1 LKPLK
6 KLKIQGGHSLRGE
19 IHISGSKNAALS
31 IIAASIMTEE
41 RIVLENI
48 PHLEDVTT
56 MIRLIV
62 GMGVSVTLA
71 DDNKLMLDSS
81 KIRNYLAPYDLVK
94 TMRAS
99 ILVLG
104 PLIARFGEAS
114 VSLPGGCAI
123 GARPVNLH
131 LDGLKAMGAD
141 VEINEGYICAKAKKL
156 KGAHFSFSPVSVT
169 GTANL
174 MMAGVLAEGQTILEN
189 AATEPEVINLGEFLL
204 KMGAKIKGLG
214 TRKIIIDGVNKL
226 CSAEHKI
233 IPDRIETGTF
243 LVAAAIT
250 KGSVL
255 LKKTQPEHLKSV
267 LDLLSQTGAV
277 IFFEEDTI
285 ELTMSLTNIKPADF
299 TTQPYPGI
307 PTDMQAQLMVLNAI
321 APGNSIVVETIFE
334 NRFMHVL
341 ELQRMGADIS
351 LRGNTAYITGVKRLQ
366 SAPVM
371 ATDLRAS
378 AALVLAGLV
387 ADGETHIDRIYHIDR
402 GYECIENKLSLLGA
416 KVARIET

>member
-1 LKPLK
+1 MK
-6 KLKIQGGHSLRGE
+6 KLKIQGGHSLSGE
-19 IHISGSKNAALS
+19 INISGSKNAALS

-48 PHLEDVTT
+48 PHLEDITT
-56 MIRLIV
+56 MIRLIA
-62 GMGVSVTLA
+62 GMGVSITLA
-71 DDNKLMLDSS
+71 EGNKLILDSS

-104 PLIARFGEAS
+104 PLIARFGEAT

-131 LDGLKAMGAD
+131 LDGLKAMGAEI
-141 VEINEGYICAKAKKL
+141 EINDGYICAKTKKL
-156 KGAHFSFSPVSVT
+156 KGTNFSFNPVSVT

-174 MMAGVLAEGQTILEN
+174 MMAAVLAEGQSILEN
-189 AATEPEVINLGEFLL
+189 VAIEPEIISLGELL
-204 KMGAKIKGLG
+204 QKMGGKIRGLG
-214 TRKIIIDGVNKL
+214 TRKITIDGVNKL
-226 CSAEHKI
+226 YSAEHTI

-250 KGSVL
+250 KSSVL
-255 LKKTQPEHLKSV
+255 LKKAQPEHLQSV
-267 LDLLSQTGAV
+267 LDFLSQTGAL
-277 IFFEEDTI
+277 ISFEEDKI
-285 ELTMSLTNIKPADF
+285 ELNMKERNIIPADF

-307 PTDMQAQLMVLNAI
+307 PTDMQAQFMVLNAI
-321 APGNSIVVETIFE
+321 ATGNSIVIEKIFE

-351 LRGNTAYITGVKRLQ
+351 LSGNTAYITGVKRLQ

>member
-1 LKPLK
+1 MK

-56 MIRLIV
+56 MIRLIA

-71 DDNKLMLDSS
+71 DDNKLILDSS
-81 KIRNYLAPYDLVK
+81 KIRNFLAPYDLVK

-214 TRKIIIDGVNKL
+214 TRKIMIDGVNKL

-255 LKKTQPEHLKSV
+255 LKKTQPEHLQSV
-267 LDLLSQTGAV
+267 LDLLSQTGALIV
-277 IFFEEDTI
+277 VEENKI

>member
-1 LKPLK
+1 
-6 KLKIQGGHSLRGE
+6 
-19 IHISGSKNAALS
+19 
-31 IIAASIMTEE
+31 
-41 RIVLENI
+41 
-48 PHLEDVTT
+48 
-56 MIRLIV
+56 
-62 GMGVSVTLA
+62 
-71 DDNKLMLDSS
+71 
-81 KIRNYLAPYDLVK
+81 
-94 TMRAS
+94 
-99 ILVLG
+99 
-104 PLIARFGEAS
+104 
-114 VSLPGGCAI
+114 
-123 GARPVNLH
+123 
-131 LDGLKAMGAD
+131 
-141 VEINEGYICAKAKKL
+141 
-156 KGAHFSFSPVSVT
+156 
-169 GTANL
+169 
-174 MMAGVLAEGQTILEN
+174 
-189 AATEPEVINLGEFLL
+189 
-204 KMGAKIKGLG
+204 
-214 TRKIIIDGVNKL
+214 
-226 CSAEHKI
+226 
-233 IPDRIETGTF
+233 
-243 LVAAAIT
+243 
-250 KGSVL
+250 L

>member
-1 LKPLK
+1 LK

-56 MIRLIV
+56 MIRLIA

-71 DDNKLMLDSS
+71 DDNKLILDSS
-81 KIRNYLAPYDLVK
+81 KIRNFLAPYDLVK

-141 VEINEGYICAKAKKL
+141 IEINEGYICAKAKKL

-214 TRKIIIDGVNKL
+214 TRKIMIDGVNKL
-226 CSAEHKI
+226 SSTEHKI

-243 LVAAAIT
+243 LVAAAMT

-255 LKKTQPEHLKSV
+255 LKKTQPEHLQSV
-267 LDLLSQTGAV
+267 LDLLRQTGAV
-277 IFFEEDTI
+277 IFYEEDTI
-285 ELTMSLTNIKPADF
+285 ELTMNLTNIKPADF

-351 LRGNTAYITGVKRLQ
+351 LSGNTAYITGVKRLQ

-402 GYECIENKLSLLGA
+402 GYECIERKLSLLGA

>member
-1 LKPLK
+1 LK

-250 KGSVL
+250 KGRVL

-267 LDLLSQTGAV
+267 LDLLGQTGAV

-402 GYECIENKLSLLGA
+402 GYECIESKLSLLGA

>member
-1 LKPLK
+1 MK
-6 KLKIQGGHSLRGE
+6 KLTIQGGRSLSGE
-19 IHISGSKNAALS
+19 VHISGSKNAALS

-41 RIVLENI
+41 RVFLENI
-48 PHLEDVTT
+48 PHLEDITT
-56 MIRLIV
+56 MIRLIA
-62 GMGVSVTLA
+62 GMGVSITLA
-71 DDNKLMLDSS
+71 DDNTLILDSS
-81 KIRNYLAPYDLVK
+81 RVGNFQAPYDLVK

-250 KGSVL
+250 KGRVL

-351 LRGNTAYITGVKRLQ
+351 LSGNTAYITGVKKLQ

>member
-1 LKPLK
+1 MK

-56 MIRLIV
+56 MIRLIA

-141 VEINEGYICAKAKKL
+141 VEINEGYICAKANKL

-204 KMGAKIKGLG
+204 KMGAKIRGLG
-214 TRKIIIDGVNKL
+214 TRKIMIDGVNKL
-226 CSAEHKI
+226 CSTEHKI

-250 KGSVL
+250 KGRVL

-351 LRGNTAYITGVKRLQ
+351 LSGNTAYITGVKRLQ

-387 ADGETHIDRIYHIDR
+387 ADGETCIDRIYHIDR
-402 GYECIENKLSLLGA
+402 GYECIENKLTFLGA

>member
-1 LKPLK
+1 MK

-56 MIRLIV
+56 MIRLIA

-174 MMAGVLAEGQTILEN
+174 MMAGVMAEGQTILEN

-214 TRKIIIDGVNKL
+214 TRKIMIDGVNKL
-226 CSAEHKI
+226 CSTEHKI

>member
-1 LKPLK
+1 MK
-6 KLKIQGGHSLRGE
+6 KLTIQGGRSLSGE

-41 RIVLENI
+41 KVILENI
-48 PHLEDVTT
+48 PHLEDITT
-56 MIRLIV
+56 MIRLIA
-62 GMGVSVTLA
+62 GMGVSITLA
-71 DDNKLMLDSS
+71 DDNKLILDSS
-81 KIRNYLAPYDLVK
+81 KIGNFLAPYDLVK

-104 PLIARFGEAS
+104 PLIARYGEAS

-141 VEINEGYICAKAKKL
+141 IEINEGYICARAKKL
-156 KGAHFSFSPVSVT
+156 KGTHFSFNPVSVT
-169 GTANL
+169 GTANI
-174 MMAGVLAEGQTILEN
+174 MTAAVLAEGQSILEN
-189 AATEPEVINLGEFLL
+189 AATEPEVISLGEFLI

-214 TRKIIIDGVNKL
+214 TKKIIIDGVNKL
-226 CSAEHKI
+226 HSVEHTI
-233 IPDRIETGTF
+233 IPDRIEAGTF

-250 KGSVL
+250 KGNVL
-255 LKKTQPEHLKSV
+255 LKKTQPEHLQSV
-267 LDLLSQTGAV
+267 LNLLSQTGALIV
-277 IFFEEDTI
+277 VEENKI
-285 ELTMSLTNIKPADF
+285 ELNMKRKNIKPVGF

-307 PTDMQAQLMVLNAI
+307 PTDIQAQFMVLNTI
-321 APGNSIVVETIFE
+321 ARGNSIVVETIFE

-351 LRGNTAYITGVKRLQ
+351 LSGNTAYITGVKKLQ

-387 ADGETHIDRIYHIDR
+387 ADGETRIDRIYHIDR
-402 GYECIENKLSLLGA
+402 GYECIEDKLTLLGA
-416 KVARIET
+416 KVTRIGT

>member
-1 LKPLK
+1 MK
-6 KLKIQGGHSLRGE
+6 KLTIQGGRTLSGE

-48 PHLEDVTT
+48 PHLEDITT
-56 MIRLIV
+56 MIRLIA
-62 GMGVSVTLA
+62 GMGVSITLV
-71 DDNKLMLDSS
+71 DENKLILDSS
-81 KIRNYLAPYDLVK
+81 KIKNFIAPYDLVK

-141 VEINEGYICAKAKKL
+141 IEINEGYICAKAEKL
-156 KGAHFSFSPVSVT
+156 EGTYFSFNPVSVT

-174 MMAGVLAEGQTILEN
+174 MMAAVLAEGQSILEN
-189 AATEPEVINLGEFLL
+189 AAIEPEVISLGEFLI
-204 KMGAKIKGLG
+204 KMGAKIRGLG

-226 CSAEHKI
+226 HSVEHII
-233 IPDRIETGTF
+233 IPDRIEAGTF
-243 LVAAAIT
+243 MVAAAIT

-255 LKKTQPEHLKSV
+255 LKKTQPEHLQSV
-267 LDLLSQTGAV
+267 LELLSQAGALIV
-277 IFFEEDTI
+277 VEENKI
-285 ELTMSLTNIKPADF
+285 EINMKQKILKPIDF

-307 PTDMQAQLMVLNAI
+307 PTDMQAQFMVLNTI
-321 APGNSIVVETIFE
+321 ARGNSIVVETIFE

-387 ADGETHIDRIYHIDR
+387 ADGETSIDRIYHIDR
-402 GYECIENKLSLLGA
+402 GYENIENKLSLLGA
-416 KVARIET
+416 KVTRIET

>member
-1 LKPLK
+1 MK

-56 MIRLIV
+56 MIRLIA

-71 DDNKLMLDSS
+71 DDNKLILDSS
-81 KIRNYLAPYDLVK
+81 KIRNFLAPYDLVK

-214 TRKIIIDGVNKL
+214 TRKIMIDGVNKL
-226 CSAEHKI
+226 CSTEHKI

-255 LKKTQPEHLKSV
+255 LKKTQPEHLQSV
-267 LDLLSQTGAV
+267 LDLLRQTGAV

-285 ELTMSLTNIKPADF
+285 ELTMNLTNIKPADF

-351 LRGNTAYITGVKRLQ
+351 LSGNTAYITGVKKLQ

-402 GYECIENKLSLLGA
+402 GYECIESKLSLLGA

>member
-1 LKPLK
+1 MK

-56 MIRLIV
+56 MIRLIA

-71 DDNKLMLDSS
+71 DDNKLILDSS
-81 KIRNYLAPYDLVK
+81 KIRNFLAPYDLVK

-214 TRKIIIDGVNKL
+214 TRKIMIDGVNKL
-226 CSAEHKI
+226 SSTEHKI

-255 LKKTQPEHLKSV
+255 LKKTQPEHLQSV
-267 LDLLSQTGAV
+267 LDLLRQTGAV

-285 ELTMSLTNIKPADF
+285 ELTMNLTNIKPADF

-351 LRGNTAYITGVKRLQ
+351 LSGNTAYITGVKKLQ

-402 GYECIENKLSLLGA
+402 GYECIERKLSLLGA

>member
-1 LKPLK
+1 MK

-56 MIRLIV
+56 MIRLIA

-81 KIRNYLAPYDLVK
+81 KIRNFLAPYDLVK

-214 TRKIIIDGVNKL
+214 TRKIMIDGVNKL
-226 CSAEHKI
+226 CSTEHKI

-402 GYECIENKLSLLGA
+402 GYECIESKLSLLGA

>member
-1 LKPLK
+1 MK

-56 MIRLIV
+56 MIRLIA

-71 DDNKLMLDSS
+71 DDNKLILDSS
-81 KIRNYLAPYDLVK
+81 KIRNFLAPYDLVK

-214 TRKIIIDGVNKL
+214 TRKIMIDGVNKL
-226 CSAEHKI
+226 SSTEHKI

-243 LVAAAIT
+243 LVAAAMT

-255 LKKTQPEHLKSV
+255 LKKTQPEHLQSV
-267 LDLLSQTGAV
+267 LDLLRQTGAV
-277 IFFEEDTI
+277 IFYEEDTI
-285 ELTMSLTNIKPADF
+285 ELTMNLTNIKPADF

-351 LRGNTAYITGVKRLQ
+351 LSGNTAYITGVKRLQ

-402 GYECIENKLSLLGA
+402 GYECIERKLSLLGA

>member
-1 LKPLK
+1 MK

-56 MIRLIV
+56 MIRLIA

-71 DDNKLMLDSS
+71 DNNKLILDSS
-81 KIRNYLAPYDLVK
+81 KIRNFLAPYDLVK

-174 MMAGVLAEGQTILEN
+174 MMAGVMAEGQTILEN

-214 TRKIIIDGVNKL
+214 TRKIIINGVNKL
-226 CSAEHKI
+226 CSTEHKI

-351 LRGNTAYITGVKRLQ
+351 LSGNTAYITGVKKLQ

-402 GYECIENKLSLLGA
+402 GYECIESKLSLLGA

>member
-1 LKPLK
+1 MK

-56 MIRLIV
+56 MIRLIA

-71 DDNKLMLDSS
+71 DDNKLILDSS
-81 KIRNYLAPYDLVK
+81 KIRNFLAPYDLVK

-214 TRKIIIDGVNKL
+214 TRKIMIDGVNKL
-226 CSAEHKI
+226 SSTEHKI

-255 LKKTQPEHLKSV
+255 LKKTQPEHLQSV
-267 LDLLSQTGAV
+267 LDLLRQTGAV

-285 ELTMSLTNIKPADF
+285 ELTMNLTNIKPADF

-351 LRGNTAYITGVKRLQ
+351 LSGNTAYITGVKRLQ

-402 GYECIENKLSLLGA
+402 GYECIERKLSLLGA

>member
-1 LKPLK
+1 LK
-6 KLKIQGGHSLRGE
+6 KLTIQGGCSLSGE

-41 RIVLENI
+41 RVILKNI
-48 PHLEDVTT
+48 PHLEDITT
-56 MIRLIV
+56 MIRLIA
-62 GMGVSVTLA
+62 GMGALITLS
-71 DDNKLMLDSS
+71 DENKLILDSS
-81 KIRNYLAPYDLVK
+81 KIENFLAPYDVVK

-141 VEINEGYICAKAKKL
+141 IQINEGYICAKAKKL
-156 KGAHFSFSPVSVT
+156 KGAHFSFNPVSVT

-174 MMAGVLAEGQTILEN
+174 MTAAVLAEGQSILEN
-189 AATEPEVINLGEFLL
+189 AAIEPEVISLGEFLI

-226 CSAEHKI
+226 HSVEHTI
-233 IPDRIETGTF
+233 IPDRIEAGTF

-255 LKKTQPEHLKSV
+255 LKETQPEHLQSV
-267 LDLLSQTGAV
+267 LDLLSQTGAL
-277 IFFEEDTI
+277 IFIEEDKI
-285 ELTMSLTNIKPADF
+285 ELNMKQKNFKPVDF
-299 TTQPYPGI
+299 KTQPYPGI
-307 PTDMQAQLMVLNAI
+307 PTDMQAQFMVLNTI
-321 APGNSIVVETIFE
+321 ARGNSIVVETIFE

-351 LRGNTAYITGVKRLQ
+351 LSGNTAYISGV
-366 SAPVM
+366 
-371 ATDLRAS
+371 
-378 AALVLAGLV
+378 
-387 ADGETHIDRIYHIDR
+387 DRIYHIDR
-402 GYECIENKLSLLGA
+402 GYECIENKLTFLGA

>member
-1 LKPLK
+1 LK

-56 MIRLIV
+56 MIKLIA

-71 DDNKLMLDSS
+71 DDNKLILDSS
-81 KIRNYLAPYDLVK
+81 KIRNFLAPYDLVK

-250 KGSVL
+250 KGRVL

>member
-1 LKPLK
+1 MK

-56 MIRLIV
+56 MIRLIA

-71 DDNKLMLDSS
+71 DDNKLILDSS
-81 KIRNYLAPYDLVK
+81 KIRNFLAPYDLVK

-174 MMAGVLAEGQTILEN
+174 MMAGVMAEGQTILEN

-214 TRKIIIDGVNKL
+214 TRKIMIDGVNKL

-351 LRGNTAYITGVKRLQ
+351 LSGNTAYITGVKRLQ

-402 GYECIENKLSLLGA
+402 GYECIESKLSLLGA

>member
-1 LKPLK
+1 
-6 KLKIQGGHSLRGE
+6 
-19 IHISGSKNAALS
+19 
-31 IIAASIMTEE
+31 
-41 RIVLENI
+41 
-48 PHLEDVTT
+48 
-56 MIRLIV
+56 
-62 GMGVSVTLA
+62 MGVSVTLA
-71 DDNKLMLDSS
+71 DDNKLILDSS
-81 KIRNYLAPYDLVK
+81 KIRNFLAPYDLVK

-174 MMAGVLAEGQTILEN
+174 MMAGVMAEGQTILEN

-214 TRKIIIDGVNKL
+214 TRKIMIDGVNKL

-255 LKKTQPEHLKSV
+255 LKKTQPEHLQSV
-267 LDLLSQTGAV
+267 LDLLRQTGAV

-285 ELTMSLTNIKPADF
+285 ELTMNLTNIKPADF

-351 LRGNTAYITGVKRLQ
+351 LSGNTAYITGVKRLQ

-402 GYECIENKLSLLGA
+402 GYECIERKLSLLGA

>member
-1 LKPLK
+1 MK
-6 KLKIQGGHSLRGE
+6 KLKIQGGHSLSGE
-19 IHISGSKNAALS
+19 INISGSKNAALS

-48 PHLEDVTT
+48 PHLEDITT
-56 MIRLIV
+56 MIRLIA
-62 GMGVSVTLA
+62 GMGVSITLA
-71 DDNKLMLDSS
+71 EGNKLILDSS

-104 PLIARFGEAS
+104 PLIARFGEAT

-131 LDGLKAMGAD
+131 LDGLKAMGAEI
-141 VEINEGYICAKAKKL
+141 EINDGYICAKTKKL
-156 KGAHFSFSPVSVT
+156 KGTNFSFDPVSVT

-174 MMAGVLAEGQTILEN
+174 MMAAVLAEGQSILEN
-189 AATEPEVINLGEFLL
+189 VAIEPEIISLGELL
-204 KMGAKIKGLG
+204 QKMGGKIRGLG
-214 TRKIIIDGVNKL
+214 TRKITIDGVNKL
-226 CSAEHKI
+226 YSAEHTI

-250 KGSVL
+250 KSSVL
-255 LKKTQPEHLKSV
+255 LKKAQPEHLQSV
-267 LDLLSQTGAV
+267 LDFLSQTGAL
-277 IFFEEDTI
+277 ISFEEDKI
-285 ELTMSLTNIKPADF
+285 ELNMKERNIIPADF

-307 PTDMQAQLMVLNAI
+307 PTDMQAQFMVLNAI
-321 APGNSIVVETIFE
+321 ARGNSIVIETIFE

-351 LRGNTAYITGVKRLQ
+351 LSGNTAYITGVKRLQ

-402 GYECIENKLSLLGA
+402 GYECIENKLSMLGA

>member
-1 LKPLK
+1 LK

-56 MIRLIV
+56 MIRLIA

-71 DDNKLMLDSS
+71 DDNKLILDSS
-81 KIRNYLAPYDLVK
+81 KIRNFLAPYDLVK

-174 MMAGVLAEGQTILEN
+174 MMAGVMAEGQTILEN

-255 LKKTQPEHLKSV
+255 LKKTQPEHLQSV
-267 LDLLSQTGAV
+267 LDLLRQTGAV

-285 ELTMSLTNIKPADF
+285 ELTMNLTNIKPADF

-351 LRGNTAYITGVKRLQ
+351 LSGNTAYITGVKKLQ

-402 GYECIENKLSLLGA
+402 GYECIESKLSLLGA

>member
-1 LKPLK
+1 MK

-56 MIRLIV
+56 MIRLIA

-71 DDNKLMLDSS
+71 DDNKLILDSS
-81 KIRNYLAPYDLVK
+81 KIRNFLAPYDLVK

-141 VEINEGYICAKAKKL
+141 IEINEGYICAKAKKL

-189 AATEPEVINLGEFLL
+189 AATEPEVINLGDFLL

-214 TRKIIIDGVNKL
+214 TRKITIDGVNKL
-226 CSAEHKI
+226 SSTEHKI

-243 LVAAAIT
+243 LVAAAMT

-255 LKKTQPEHLKSV
+255 LKKTQPEHLQSV
-267 LDLLSQTGAV
+267 LDLLRQTGAV

-285 ELTMSLTNIKPADF
+285 ELTMNLTNIKPADF

-351 LRGNTAYITGVKRLQ
+351 LSGNTAYITGVKRLQ

-402 GYECIENKLSLLGA
+402 GYECIERKLSLLGA

>member
-1 LKPLK
+1 MK

-81 KIRNYLAPYDLVK
+81 KIRNFLAPYDLVK

-255 LKKTQPEHLKSV
+255 LKKTQPEHLQSV
-267 LDLLSQTGAV
+267 LDLLRQTGAV

-402 GYECIENKLSLLGA
+402 GYECIESKLSLLGA

>member
-1 LKPLK
+1 MKSLK
-6 KLKIQGGHSLRGE
+6 KLIIQGGRSLSGE
-19 IHISGSKNAALS
+19 VHISGSKNAALS

-41 RIVLENI
+41 RVLLKNI

-56 MIRLIV
+56 MIRLIA
-62 GMGVSVTLA
+62 GMGVSITLA
-71 DDNKLMLDSS
+71 DDNKLILDSS
-81 KIRNYLAPYDLVK
+81 KIRNFLAPYDLVK

-250 KGSVL
+250 KGRVL

>member
-1 LKPLK
+1 MK

-56 MIRLIV
+56 MIRLIA

-71 DDNKLMLDSS
+71 DDNKLILDSS
-81 KIRNYLAPYDLVK
+81 KIRNFLAPYDLVK

-174 MMAGVLAEGQTILEN
+174 MMAGVMAEGQTILEN

-285 ELTMSLTNIKPADF
+285 ELTMNLTNIKPADF

-307 PTDMQAQLMVLNAI
+307 PTDMQAQLMVLNTI

-351 LRGNTAYITGVKRLQ
+351 LSGNTAYITGVKKLQ

-402 GYECIENKLSLLGA
+402 GYECIESKLSLLGA

>member
-1 LKPLK
+1 MK

-19 IHISGSKNAALS
+19 VHISGSKNAALS

-56 MIRLIV
+56 MIRLIA

-71 DDNKLMLDSS
+71 DDNKLILDSS
-81 KIRNYLAPYDLVK
+81 KIRNFLAPYDLVK

-214 TRKIIIDGVNKL
+214 TRKIMIDGVNKL
-226 CSAEHKI
+226 SSTEHKI

-255 LKKTQPEHLKSV
+255 LKKTQPEHLQSV
-267 LDLLSQTGAV
+267 LDLLRQTGAV
-277 IFFEEDTI
+277 IFYEEDAI
-285 ELTMSLTNIKPADF
+285 ELTMNLTNIKPADF

-351 LRGNTAYITGVKRLQ
+351 LSGNTAYITGVKKLQ

-402 GYECIENKLSLLGA
+402 GYECIESKLSLLGA

>member
-1 LKPLK
+1 MK
-6 KLKIQGGHSLRGE
+6 KLKIQGGSSLSGE
-19 IHISGSKNAALS
+19 ICISGSKNAALS
-31 IIAASIMTEE
+31 MIAASIMTEE
-41 RIVLENI
+41 RVILDNI

-56 MIRLIV
+56 MIRLIA
-62 GMGVSVTLA
+62 GMGVSMTLA
-71 DDNKLMLDSS
+71 EDNKLILDSS
-81 KIRNYLAPYDLVK
+81 KLDNFLAPYDLVK

-131 LDGLKAMGAD
+131 LDGLKAMGAEL
-141 VEINEGYICAKAKKL
+141 EINDGYICAKATKL
-156 KGAHFSFSPVSVT
+156 KGTHFSFSTVSVT

-174 MMAGVLAEGQTILEN
+174 MMAAVLAEGESILEN
-189 AATEPEVINLGEFLL
+189 TAIEPEVISLGEFLL

-214 TRKIIIDGVNKL
+214 TRRIIIDGVNKL
-226 CSAEHKI
+226 YGAEHTI
-233 IPDRIETGTF
+233 IPDRIEAGTF

-255 LKKTQPEHLKSV
+255 LKKTQPKHLQSV
-267 LDLLSQTGAV
+267 LDLLIQSGAL
-277 IFFEEDTI
+277 IFFEEDKI
-285 ELTMSLTNIKPADF
+285 ELNMKQKNFKPVDF
-299 TTQPYPGI
+299 KTQPYPGI
-307 PTDMQAQLMVLNAI
+307 PTDMQAQFMVLNAI
-321 APGNSIVVETIFE
+321 ARGNSIIVETIFE

-351 LRGNTAYITGVKRLQ
+351 LSGNTAYITGVKKLQ

-378 AALVLAGLV
+378 AALVLAGLI
-387 ADGETHIDRIYHIDR
+387 AEGETSIDRIYHIDR
-402 GYECIENKLSLLGA
+402 GYEGIENKLSLLGA
-416 KVARIET
+416 KVARIGT

>member
-1 LKPLK
+1 LK

-56 MIRLIV
+56 MIKLIA

-71 DDNKLMLDSS
+71 DDNKLILDSS
-81 KIRNYLAPYDLVK
+81 KIRNFLAPYDLVK

-174 MMAGVLAEGQTILEN
+174 MMAGVMAEGQTILEN

-214 TRKIIIDGVNKL
+214 TRKIMIDGVNKL

-255 LKKTQPEHLKSV
+255 LKKTQPEHLQSV
-267 LDLLSQTGAV
+267 LDLLRQTGAV

-285 ELTMSLTNIKPADF
+285 ELTMNLTNIKPADF

-351 LRGNTAYITGVKRLQ
+351 LSGNTAYITGVKKLQ

-402 GYECIENKLSLLGA
+402 GYECIERKLSLLGA

>member
-1 LKPLK
+1 LK
-6 KLKIQGGHSLRGE
+6 KLKIQGGHSLSGE
-19 IHISGSKNAALS
+19 ISISGSKNAALS

-41 RIVLENI
+41 RIIVENV
-48 PHLEDVTT
+48 PHLEDITT
-56 MIRLIV
+56 MIRLIA
-62 GMGVSVTLA
+62 GMGVSITLH
-71 DDNKLMLDSS
+71 DDNKLILDAS
-81 KIRNYLAPYDLVK
+81 KITNFLAPYGLVK

-104 PLIARFGEAS
+104 PLIARFGEAT
-114 VSLPGGCAI
+114 VSLPGGCVI

-131 LDGLKAMGAD
+131 LDGLKAMGAK
-141 VEINEGYICAKAKKL
+141 IKIKEGYICATAKKL
-156 KGAHFSFSPVSVT
+156 KGTNFSFSPVSVT

-174 MMAGVLAEGQTILEN
+174 MMAAVLAEGQSILEN
-189 AATEPEVINLGEFLL
+189 AAIEPEVINLGKLL
-204 KMGAKIKGLG
+204 KKMGAKIKGLG
-214 TRKIIIDGVNKL
+214 TRKITIDGVNKL
-226 CSAEHKI
+226 YSAEHAVI
-233 IPDRIETGTF
+233 SDRIESGTF

-250 KGSVL
+250 KSCVL
-255 LKKTQPEHLKSV
+255 LKNSQPEHLQSV
-267 LDLLSQTGAV
+267 LDLLSQTGAL
-277 IFFEEDTI
+277 ISIEEDKI
-285 ELTMSLTNIKPADF
+285 ELNMKDKNIIPADF

-307 PTDMQAQLMVLNAI
+307 PTDMQAQFMVLNTI
-321 APGNSIVVETIFE
+321 ARGNSIVIETIFE

-351 LRGNTAYITGVKRLQ
+351 LKGNNAYITGVERLQ

-387 ADGETHIDRIYHIDR
+387 AEGETHIDRIYHIDR
-402 GYECIENKLSLLGA
+402 GYECIENKLSMLGA

>member
-1 LKPLK
+1 LK

-56 MIRLIV
+56 MIRLIA

-71 DDNKLMLDSS
+71 DDNKLILDSS
-81 KIRNYLAPYDLVK
+81 KIRNFLAPYDLVK

-214 TRKIIIDGVNKL
+214 TRKIMIDGVNKL
-226 CSAEHKI
+226 SSTEHKI

-255 LKKTQPEHLKSV
+255 LKKTQPEHLQSV
-267 LDLLSQTGAV
+267 LDLLRQTGAV

-285 ELTMSLTNIKPADF
+285 ELTMNLTNIKPADF

-351 LRGNTAYITGVKRLQ
+351 LSGNTAYITGVKKLQ

-402 GYECIENKLSLLGA
+402 GYECIERKLSLLGA

>member
-1 LKPLK
+1 MK

-56 MIRLIV
+56 MIRLIA

-71 DDNKLMLDSS
+71 DDNKLILDSS
-81 KIRNYLAPYDLVK
+81 KIRNFLAPYDLVK

-214 TRKIIIDGVNKL
+214 TRKIMIDGVNKL
-226 CSAEHKI
+226 SSAEHKI

-243 LVAAAIT
+243 LVAAAMT

-255 LKKTQPEHLKSV
+255 LKKTQPEHLQSV
-267 LDLLSQTGAV
+267 LDLLRQTGAV
-277 IFFEEDTI
+277 IFDEEDTI
-285 ELTMSLTNIKPADF
+285 ELTMNLTNIKPADF

-351 LRGNTAYITGVKRLQ
+351 LSGNTAYITGVKRLQ

-402 GYECIENKLSLLGA
+402 GYECIERKLSLLGA

>member
-1 LKPLK
+1 LK

-56 MIRLIV
+56 MIRLIA

-71 DDNKLMLDSS
+71 DDNKLILDSS
-81 KIRNYLAPYDLVK
+81 KIRNFLAPYDLVK

-189 AATEPEVINLGEFLL
+189 AATEPEVINLGDFLL

-214 TRKIIIDGVNKL
+214 TRKITIDGVNKL
-226 CSAEHKI
+226 SSTEHKI

-243 LVAAAIT
+243 LVAAAMT

-255 LKKTQPEHLKSV
+255 LKKTQPEHLQSV
-267 LDLLSQTGAV
+267 LDLLRQTGAV
-277 IFFEEDTI
+277 IFYEEDTI
-285 ELTMSLTNIKPADF
+285 ELTMNLTNIKPADF

-351 LRGNTAYITGVKRLQ
+351 LSGNTAYITGVKRLQ

-402 GYECIENKLSLLGA
+402 GYECIERKLSLLGA

>member
-1 LKPLK
+1 MK

-56 MIRLIV
+56 MIRLIA

-71 DDNKLMLDSS
+71 DDNKLILDSS
-81 KIRNYLAPYDLVK
+81 KIRNFLAPYDLVK

-174 MMAGVLAEGQTILEN
+174 MMAGVMAEGQTILEN

-214 TRKIIIDGVNKL
+214 TRKIMIDGVNKL
-226 CSAEHKI
+226 SSTEHKI

-255 LKKTQPEHLKSV
+255 LKKTQPEHLQSV
-267 LDLLSQTGAV
+267 LDLLRQTGAV

-285 ELTMSLTNIKPADF
+285 ELTMNLTNIKPADF

-351 LRGNTAYITGVKRLQ
+351 LSGNTAYITGVKRLQ

-402 GYECIENKLSLLGA
+402 GYECIERKLSLLGA

>member
-1 LKPLK
+1 MN

-56 MIRLIV
+56 MIKLIA

-71 DDNKLMLDSS
+71 DDNKLILDSS
-81 KIRNYLAPYDLVK
+81 KIRNFLAPYDLVK

-174 MMAGVLAEGQTILEN
+174 MMAGVMAEGQTILEN

-214 TRKIIIDGVNKL
+214 TRKIMIDGVNKL

-255 LKKTQPEHLKSV
+255 LKKTQPEHLQSV
-267 LDLLSQTGAV
+267 LDLLRQTGAV

-285 ELTMSLTNIKPADF
+285 ELTMNLTNIKPADF

-351 LRGNTAYITGVKRLQ
+351 LSGNTAYITGVKKLQ

-402 GYECIENKLSLLGA
+402 GYECIERKLSLLGA

>member
-1 LKPLK
+1 LK
-6 KLKIQGGHSLRGE
+6 KLTIQGGHSLSGE
-19 IHISGSKNAALS
+19 VHISGSKNAALS
-31 IIAASIMTEE
+31 VIAASIMTEE
-41 RIVLENI
+41 RVLLENI
-48 PHLEDVTT
+48 PHLEDITT
-56 MIRLIV
+56 MIRLIA
-62 GMGVSVTLA
+62 GMGVSITLA
-71 DDNKLMLDSS
+71 DDNKLILDSS
-81 KIRNYLAPYDLVK
+81 KIGNFLAPYDLVK

-141 VEINEGYICAKAKKL
+141 IEINEGYICARAKKL
-156 KGAHFSFSPVSVT
+156 KGAHFSFKPVSVT
-169 GTANL
+169 GTANI
-174 MMAGVLAEGQTILEN
+174 MTAAVLAEGQSILEN
-189 AATEPEVINLGEFLL
+189 AAIEPEVISLGEFLI
-204 KMGAKIKGLG
+204 KMGANIKGLG

-226 CSAEHKI
+226 HSVEHTI
-233 IPDRIETGTF
+233 IPDRIEAGTF

-250 KGSVL
+250 KGNVL
-255 LKKTQPEHLKSV
+255 LKKTQPEHLQSV
-267 LDLLSQTGAV
+267 LDLLSQTGALIV
-277 IFFEEDTI
+277 VEENKI
-285 ELTMSLTNIKPADF
+285 ELNMKQKNIKPVDF

-307 PTDMQAQLMVLNAI
+307 PTDIQAQFMVLNTI
-321 APGNSIVVETIFE
+321 ARGNSIVVETIFE

-351 LRGNTAYITGVKRLQ
+351 LSGNTAYITGVKKLQ

-387 ADGETHIDRIYHIDR
+387 ADGETRIDRIYHIDR
-402 GYECIENKLSLLGA
+402 GYECIEDKLTLLGA
-416 KVARIET
+416 KVTRIGT

>member
-1 LKPLK
+1 MK

-56 MIRLIV
+56 MIRLIA

-71 DDNKLMLDSS
+71 DDNKLILDSS
-81 KIRNYLAPYDLVK
+81 KIRNFLAPYDLVK

-174 MMAGVLAEGQTILEN
+174 MMAGVMAEGQTILEN

-214 TRKIIIDGVNKL
+214 TRKIMIDGVNKL
-226 CSAEHKI
+226 CSTEHKI

-243 LVAAAIT
+243 LAAAAIT

-255 LKKTQPEHLKSV
+255 LKKTQPEHLQSV
-267 LDLLSQTGAV
+267 LDLLRQTGAV
-277 IFFEEDTI
+277 IFCEEDTI
-285 ELTMSLTNIKPADF
+285 ELTMNLTNIKPADF

-351 LRGNTAYITGVKRLQ
+351 LSGNTAYITGVKRLQ